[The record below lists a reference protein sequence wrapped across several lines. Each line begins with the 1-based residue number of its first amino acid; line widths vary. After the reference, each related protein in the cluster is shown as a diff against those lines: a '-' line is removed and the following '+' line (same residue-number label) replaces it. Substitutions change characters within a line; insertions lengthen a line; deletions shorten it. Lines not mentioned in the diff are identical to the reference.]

1 MNEGN
6 RGMYM
11 KLLRIAGVLATPLV
25 LSACISLGGKT
36 PDKLIALT
44 PEAVAPAGATTSGE
58 PSQALVVLDPM
69 VDRRLDVQRV
79 PVRIDDS
86 NIAYLKKATWVE
98 RPARQF
104 RRLLAETL
112 RARGGRLVLEGEREA
127 AGKVTLSGQLL
138 DFGYDARQQA
148 VVLRFDAVREEDGQ
162 LRTKRFEAVVPS
174 VSAKAEAVVP
184 ALNQAANDV
193 ARQVAEWVG

>member
-1 MNEGN
+1 MN
-6 RGMYM
+6 R
-11 KLLRIAGVLATPLV
+11 KLLRIAGVLSAPLL

-44 PEAVAPAGATTSGE
+44 PENAAPAGATANGN
-58 PSQALVVLDPM
+58 PGDALIVLDPLA
-69 VDRRLDVQRV
+69 DRKLDVQRV
-79 PVRIDDS
+79 PVRIDDA
-86 NIAYLKKATWVE
+86 NIAYLKNATWVE

-112 RARGGRLVLEGEREA
+112 RSRGPRLVIEGDREGM
-127 AGKVTLSGQLL
+127 GKVVLSGQLL

-148 VVLRFDAVREEDGQ
+148 VVLRFDAIREEGGQ
-162 LRTKRFEAVVPS
+162 LRTKRFEAVVPG
-174 VSAKAEAVVP
+174 VAAKAEAVAP

-193 ARQVAEWVG
+193 ARQVADWVG